1 MARNQERQKIHLEFP
16 LYPERYFCPGQC
28 TQIPT
33 EIKEGMKKISIKDM
47 MRGPFRIVLSNL

>member
-16 LYPERYFCPGQC
+16 LYPKRYFCPGQC

-33 EIKEGMKKISIKDM
+33 EIKEGMKK
-47 MRGPFRIVLSNL
+47 FQLRI

>member
-33 EIKEGMKKISIKDM
+33 EIKEEMKKFQYDM

>member
-33 EIKEGMKKISIKDM
+33 EIKEGMKK
-47 MRGPFRIVLSNL
+47 FQ

>member
-33 EIKEGMKKISIKDM
+33 EIKDEKISIKDM
-47 MRGPFRIVLSNL
+47 MRGPLRIVLSNL